1 MTRAQEKLYLTSAE
15 TRTMYGKTDYTKES
29 QFMREVDHSLLDGH
43 AVYSR
48 RNPAT
53 SADRFRAD
61 APFSGGYGF
70 GGSGMYGGTNASGS
84 FGNVEVN
91 RPFQQ
96 IQKIKQEVARTAAQ
110 TKANTAKAQDLAQGD
125 RVKHPKFGEGL
136 IIEAS
141 GSTVSV
147 MFDTFGLKK
156 LAKDIAPLTKI

>member
-1 MTRAQEKLYLTSAE
+1 
-15 TRTMYGKTDYTKES
+15 
-29 QFMREVDHSLLDGH
+29 
-43 AVYSR
+43 
-48 RNPAT
+48 
-53 SADRFRAD
+53 
-61 APFSGGYGF
+61 YGF

-110 TKANTAKAQDLAQGD
+110 SKANTAKVQDLAQGD

-136 IIEAS
+136 IIEVS